1 MSLLVVGSVALDTVQ
16 TPFGKRDEMLGG
28 SAVYCALAAC
38 HFTDVKL
45 VGVVGDDF
53 HNDATELLR
62 QRNID
67 LSGLETRPGKT
78 FRWSGV
84 YADDMN
90 DRDTLYTALNVFEAF
105 NPTIPEDA
113 RTAEYVFLGN
123 ISPKLQLNVLEQM
136 GKPVFVAMDTM
147 NFWID
152 SARDELLEVLSKVN
166 AVIINDAEAKQLS
179 GSTNVVQ
186 AARNIQQ
193 TGCSTVLIKKGE
205 HGCFQVCGEE
215 CFIAPAYP
223 LEKVLDPT
231 GAGDTFAGGFMGHL
245 ARARGTDSRTLREA
259 VVYGSVMASFVVE
272 QFGVDN
278 LLQLTEAMIRQ
289 RYDEFR
295 RLVSF

>member
-16 TPFGKRDEMLGG
+16 TPFGRRDKMLGG
-28 SAVYCALAAC
+28 SAVYCALAAS

-53 HNDATELLR
+53 PHDAIELLQ

-67 LSGLETRPGKT
+67 LSGLETKPGKT

-84 YADDMN
+84 YTHDMN

-105 NPTIPEDA
+105 NPKIPEKFQ
-113 RTAEYVFLGN
+113 TAEYVFLGN
-123 ISPKLQLNVLEQM
+123 ISPSLQLNVLEQIA
-136 GKPVFVAMDTM
+136 KPVFVAMDTM

-152 SARDELLEVLSKVN
+152 STRDELLEVLSKVD
-166 AVIINDAEAKQLS
+166 AAIINDAEAKQLS
-179 GSTNVVQ
+179 GSTNLFT
-186 AARNIQQ
+186 AARTIQQ
-193 TGCSTVLIKKGE
+193 IGCATVLVKKGE
-205 HGCFQVCGEE
+205 HGCFQVCGDQ
-215 CFIAPAYP
+215 CFVAPAYP

-245 ARARGTDSRTLREA
+245 ARARGTDPRTLREA

-278 LLQLTEAMIRQ
+278 LLQLTEATIRE
-289 RYDEFR
+289 RYHEFR